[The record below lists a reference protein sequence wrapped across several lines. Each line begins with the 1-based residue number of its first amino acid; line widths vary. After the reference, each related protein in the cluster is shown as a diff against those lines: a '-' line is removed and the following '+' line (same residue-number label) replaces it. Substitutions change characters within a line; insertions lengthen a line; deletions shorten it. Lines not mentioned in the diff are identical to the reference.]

1 MTDLRCADYVI
12 PAAELGAENP
22 LPMFRQPKQNMTVA
36 IDPSVAE
43 ADRKYLGWQTS
54 YRVLPYRLQDGYN
67 REKKPRAFK
76 ACVLE
81 NEILRATVLPEVGGR
96 LASLYH
102 KQKKRELLEC
112 NPVFQPANLALRNAW
127 FSGGIEW
134 NTCQLGHYYLTCS
147 PLFAAKI
154 RGTQGEPA
162 LRIYEWDRVKCFA
175 WQIDFHLPPGSP
187 FLFTRSRIVNPN
199 DAEIAMYWWTNMA
212 VPELPGTRVLC
223 PADTALHSS
232 NAIQI
237 EQIGLP
243 VHNGID
249 MTYGAQLPSAREY
262 FFQIP
267 DGQRHWEAALNSDG
281 SGLVHT
287 STERLKGR
295 KVFYW
300 GMHAGGRRWQ
310 EYLSAPGRAYLEI
323 QAGLARTQLESIPM
337 PAKTEWAWT
346 EAFGLLEADAKKVHA
361 KEWNAAW
368 RATEAA
374 LEAVLPQKSVDAF
387 DAAAATSTVLAPEEI
402 FARGSGWGALER
414 RRLAAQKKTD
424 RLPPELPFGE
434 AGDAQKPWLALLENG
449 ALPERSPGE
458 GPGEY
463 MVQPEWEEMLAKSA
477 ETARGNHWLAQLHLG
492 VMRME
497 RGDADGARKAW
508 TQSAQLKPNAWAM
521 RNLSVW
527 KSRQA
532 DSETVARPGV
542 PEAANANAC
551 ELLGQAWD
559 AGPKSAALAIE
570 YATMLLQLNR
580 TAELQAFCQ
589 ELAPE
594 IRANERIEILSTFAA
609 LKAGDLESIE
619 KLFERE
625 FATIR
630 EGEVTLTDIWF
641 EYHARKIA
649 VAENI
654 TLDESLRKRVKREFP
669 PPQRIDFRVINEVV

>member
-1 MTDLRCADYVI
+1 MTELRCEDYVI
-12 PAAELGAENP
+12 PAAEIGAENP
-22 LPMFRQPKQNMTVA
+22 LPMFRQPKENMTVA
-36 IDPSVAE
+36 IDPSVAQE
-43 ADRKYLGWQTS
+43 DRKHLGWQTS

-67 REKKPRAFK
+67 RERKPRVFK

-81 NEILRATVLPEVGGR
+81 NEFLRATILPEVGGR

-102 KQKKRELLEC
+102 KQKKRELVEC

-134 NTCQLGHYYLTCS
+134 NTCQLGHYFLTCS
-147 PLFAAKI
+147 PVFAARI

-187 FLFTRSRIVNPN
+187 FLFTRARIVNPS

-223 PADTALHSS
+223 PADTALHSA

-237 EQIGLP
+237 EQIPLP
-243 VHNGID
+243 MQNGVD
-249 MTYGAQLPSAREY
+249 VSYATQLPSAREY

-267 DGQRHWEAALNSDG
+267 DGHRRWEAALNADG
-281 SGLVHT
+281 SGLVHA
-287 STERLKGR
+287 STARLKGR

-310 EYLSAPGRAYLEI
+310 EYLSVPGRAYLEI

-337 PAKTEWAWT
+337 PANSAWSWT
-346 EAFGLLEADAKKVHA
+346 EAFGLLEADAVKVHA
-361 KEWNAAW
+361 PEWNVAW
-368 RATEAA
+368 RAAEAA
-374 LEAVLPQKSVDAF
+374 LEKTLTQNQIDAF
-387 DAAAATSTVLAPEEI
+387 DAAAEACTVRAPEEI
-402 FARGSGWGALER
+402 ISRGSGWGALER

-424 RLPPELPFGE
+424 RIPAELPFGE
-434 AGDAQKPWLALLENG
+434 PDAAQKPWLALLESG
-449 ALPERSPGE
+449 TLPECSPDD

-463 MVQPEWEEMLAKSA
+463 MVQPEWEELLAKSVG
-477 ETARGNHWLAQLHLG
+477 TARGNHWLAQLHLG

-497 RGDADGARKAW
+497 RGDGEGARKAW
-508 TQSAQLKPNAWAM
+508 TLAAQQKPNAWAL

-527 KSRQA
+527 RSRQTHG
-532 DSETVARPGV
+532 EIVARPGV
-542 PEAANANAC
+542 PEAANADAC
-551 ELLGQAWD
+551 ELLQQAWD

-589 ELAPE
+589 KVPAE
-594 IRANERIEILSTFAA
+594 IRANERMDILAAFAA
-609 LKAGDLESIE
+609 LRSGDLEAAARV
-619 KLFERE
+619 FDRE

-649 VAENI
+649 AAENI
-654 TLDESLRKRVKREFP
+654 TLDESLRRRVKREFP